1 MELSSHSGTEAKRE
15 KCINGGYAR
24 CSQSIWGKKFAKGG
38 FDGENANKP
47 SKESTS
53 RIRQTFKRS
62 LNPYQGKKNQNILP
76 KDIFL
81 GICTSKEGNLYKMSN
96 INVVQSC

>member
-1 MELSSHSGTEAKRE
+1 M
-15 KCINGGYAR
+15 
-24 CSQSIWGKKFAKGG
+24 QSEHLGKKFAKGG

-53 RIRQTFKRS
+53 RIRQTYKRS

-76 KDIFL
+76 KNIFL
-81 GICTSKEGNLYKMSN
+81 GICTSKGGDPYKMSN
-96 INVVQSC
+96 INVVQYL